1 MKKLSLLIAVG
12 SFVFLSIAKPT
23 TNVTAFDTYSQQM
36 QAMAS
41 KYVAEQKFENA
52 NKALSKW
59 LDTYNAL
66 SATEKENYKT
76 VYANIMIE
84 EAKALTQINQHYDA
98 LVCLKNAVKNGYS
111 NAELLTTDSN
121 LSALKTY
128 SEFDKIIKSIK

>member
-23 TNVTAFDTYSQQM
+23 TNVSTFETYSQQM
-36 QAMAS
+36 QAMTS

-52 NKALSKW
+52 NKAVTKW
-59 LDTYNAL
+59 LATYNAL
-66 SATEKENYKT
+66 SSTEKENYKT

-98 LVCLKNAVKNGYS
+98 LVCVRNAVKNGYS

-128 SEFDKIIKSIK
+128 SEFDKIVKSIK

>member
-23 TNVTAFDTYSQQM
+23 TNVSAFDSYSQQM

-52 NKALSKW
+52 NKAVSKW
-59 LDTYNAL
+59 LATYNAL
-66 SATEKENYKT
+66 SSTEKENYKT

-84 EAKALTQINQHYDA
+84 DAKALTQINQHYDA

-111 NAELLTTDSN
+111 NAELLKTDSN

-128 SEFDKIIKSIK
+128 SEFDKIVKSIK

>member
-23 TNVTAFDTYSQQM
+23 TNATTFDSYSQQM

>member
-23 TNVTAFDTYSQQM
+23 TNVSTFDSYSQQM

-52 NKALSKW
+52 NKAVSKW
-59 LDTYNAL
+59 LATYNAL
-66 SATEKENYKT
+66 SSTEKENYKT

-84 EAKALTQINQHYDA
+84 DAKALTQINQHYDA
-98 LVCLKNAVKNGYS
+98 LVCLKNAVKNGPFTV
-111 NAELLTTDSN
+111 L
-121 LSALKTY
+121 
-128 SEFDKIIKSIK
+128 

>member
-23 TNVTAFDTYSQQM
+23 TNVSTFDSYSQQM

-52 NKALSKW
+52 NKAVSKW
-59 LDTYNAL
+59 LATYNAL
-66 SATEKENYKT
+66 SSTEKENYKDA
-76 VYANIMIE
+76 YANILIDQ
-84 EAKALTQINQHYDA
+84 AKALTQINQHYDA

-111 NAELLTTDSN
+111 NAELLKTDSN

-128 SEFDKIIKSIK
+128 SEFDKIVKSIK

>member
-23 TNVTAFDTYSQQM
+23 TNVATFDTYSQQM

-52 NKALSKW
+52 NKAIAKW
-59 LDTYNAL
+59 LDAYNAL
-66 SATEKENYKT
+66 PAKDKESYKAT
-76 VYANIMIE
+76 YANIMVE
-84 EAKALTQINQHYDA
+84 NAKALTQVNQHYDA

-111 NAELLTTDSN
+111 NADALNSDANFT
-121 LSALKTY
+121 ALKSY
-128 SEFDKIIKSIK
+128 SEFDKIVKSIK